1 MTTNTRRRNNPAISQ
16 ALFQAAERVMTTE
29 GFSELTVDGLVNEVG
44 TSRPAFYRRY
54 RSIAR
59 LALDVILERYPD
71 APSSNTGSLRSDLL
85 ALQRNDVAMMTSPL
99 LMHNLPALLEA
110 MRTDEAIRRSYLDR
124 FIAPR
129 RRNVADVIAAAVGR
143 GEIAEKDVDSEY
155 ICDLLFGPLLSR
167 ILLPTELPVTDVIAR
182 QTVATVLKELGVA
195 KTGQA

>member
-1 MTTNTRRRNNPAISQ
+1 MTTD
-16 ALFQAAERVMTTE
+16 
-29 GFSELTVDGLVNEVG
+29 GFSELTVDGLVSEVG

-110 MRTDEAIRRSYLDR
+110 MRTDNTIRQSYLDR

-129 RRNVADVIAAAVGR
+129 RQNVANVIAAAVER
-143 GEIAEKDVDSEY
+143 GEIVEKNVDSEY

-167 ILLPTELPVTDVIAR
+167 ILLPTDLPVTDVTAR
-182 QTVATVLKELGVA
+182 QTVATVLKELNVE
-195 KTGQA
+195 KRGQA